1 MYTACSRWGEEGLLY
16 GPKTNP
22 GTAAADWEK
31 PDVAALAHEETG
43 QHEAAHS
50 DREAEDRTKL
60 SMPIVR
66 LGEGE
71 VAEPR

>member
-1 MYTACSRWGEEGLLY
+1 MYTACWRWGEEGLLY
-16 GPKTNP
+16 GPKTNL
-22 GTAAADWEK
+22 GTAAADSRK

-43 QHEAAHS
+43 QHDAARG
-50 DREAEDRTKL
+50 DREAEDR
-60 SMPIVR
+60 MPVVR